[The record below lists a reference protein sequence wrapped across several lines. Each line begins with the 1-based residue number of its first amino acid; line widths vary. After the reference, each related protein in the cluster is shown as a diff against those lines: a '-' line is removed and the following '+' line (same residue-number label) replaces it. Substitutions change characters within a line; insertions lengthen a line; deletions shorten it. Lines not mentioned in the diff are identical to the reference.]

1 MLAYNYQ
8 TLSSIQTKFVH
19 EVRFSIHVLGCTIE
33 NVLQYLVSQN
43 ILHYQIHFSKYNQR
57 MLKRLVTVSR
67 EKTEYDKNDEL
78 TLTAS
83 TLQ

>member
-1 MLAYNYQ
+1 
-8 TLSSIQTKFVH
+8 
-19 EVRFSIHVLGCTIE
+19 
-33 NVLQYLVSQN
+33 
-43 ILHYQIHFSKYNQR
+43 